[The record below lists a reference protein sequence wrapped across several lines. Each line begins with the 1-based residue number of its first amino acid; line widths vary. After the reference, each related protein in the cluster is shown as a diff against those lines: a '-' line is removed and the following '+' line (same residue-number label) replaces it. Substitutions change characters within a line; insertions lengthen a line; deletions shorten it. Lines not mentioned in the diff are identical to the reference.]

1 MPELSR
7 KEKKAARQ
15 NKMLGVDKNKS
26 AEGELLGKVVRNLL
40 LIIAVVVA
48 FVALAAVKQGTLLP
62 TVFPASGRRMAAD
75 GGSGGS
81 GGAGGAGGADGAPA
95 KPTKPKRK
103 FDFRTKKQIAAD
115 KAAEEKAAERAEMM
129 KQPFYVAMSALMEAR
144 EDKEAR
150 AAALA
155 MLKDVVETEPENHMA
170 KQQYGTAI
178 AEDDADEGLA
188 HLDAALALEE
198 KLGAEGAVYI
208 ADTQF
213 ARGSTLASLDRTEE
227 AVEAL
232 KSVVVFP
239 LPSAA
244 QESAQQVERLTNRKV
259 EALLKLNGALIKLGK
274 REEALEY
281 LEKAIEILPQETSLQ
296 DLKKQQTEASMEDL
310 VNDQGGKPDA
320 PAVSGRV
327 EAEKEDDADEDDE

>member
-75 GGSGGS
+75 GRA
-81 GGAGGAGGADGAPA
+81 GGAGGAGGAPAAPA
-95 KPTKPKRK
+95 EPTKPKRK

-115 KAAEEKAAERAEMM
+115 KAAAEKAAERAEMM
-129 KQPFYVAMSALMEAR
+129 KQPFYVAMSALVEAR

-150 AAALA
+150 ATALA

-213 ARGSTLASLDRTEE
+213 ARGRTLASLDRTEE

-232 KSVVVFP
+232 KTVVVFP
-239 LPSAA
+239 LPTAA
-244 QESAQQVERLTNRKV
+244 QESAQQVERLTNRRV
-259 EALLKLNGALIKLGK
+259 EALLKLNAALIKLGK

-281 LEKAIEILPQETSLQ
+281 LEKAIEILPQETSLA
-296 DLKKQQTEASMEDL
+296 DLKKQQTESSMEDL
-310 VNDQGGKPDA
+310 VNDQGGKPGA

-327 EAEKEDDADEDDE
+327 ETEKEDDADEDDE